1 MVIHNEKLKPLIKS
15 EYTKKDIHNILSLL
29 NAHGT
34 FDFRALPNGLFPAVP
49 ASEETGYTGY
59 SSVWVRDNMHVAYAH
74 YVTGKEAVAVKTLHA
89 MMEYFLKH
97 TSRFENIVFGK
108 SDFNNP
114 MERPHVRF
122 DGETLSEFN
131 QKWAHAQNDA
141 LGYFLWLYCK
151 AVSDGHIVLNAETEY
166 MLHLFARYFKHIEYW
181 QDEDSGHWEEVRKI
195 SASSMGTVV
204 AGLKQLAQLHLDGRI
219 SKTNIA
225 KTNISKTNIA
235 NTNKDI
241 HAAPA
246 FLEQLIHQGL
256 EALYSILPYECR
268 QEDALKHRRYD
279 AALLFLIYP
288 LNVLSPEMA
297 EVIISDV
304 TENLQGE
311 YGIKRYVGDS
321 YWAADYKKKLSENV
335 RTADFSDSLAQRDA
349 LLQAGE
355 EAQWCIFDST
365 LSTLYGVRYAA
376 EHNPEFL
383 KLQTHYLNR
392 SLGQLTCANHPRGQ
406 LQCPESYYLEDG
418 HYVTN
423 DIVPLLWA
431 GSNLRVAM
439 EQMKKSLHVGAKK

>member
-1 MVIHNEKLKPLIKS
+1 MVIHNEKLKPLIKP
-15 EYTKKDIHNILSLL
+15 EYTNKDIHNILSLL

-34 FDFRALPNGLFPAVP
+34 FEFRALSNGLFPAVP

-74 YVTGKEAVAVKTLHA
+74 YATGKEAVAVKTLHT

-97 TSRFENIVFGK
+97 RSRFENIVFGK

-122 DGETLSEFN
+122 DGETLSELG

-141 LGYFLWLYCK
+141 LGYFLWLYCT
-151 AVSDGHIVLNAETEY
+151 AVSDGHMVLKEETAH
-166 MLHLFARYFKHIEYW
+166 MLHLFAHYFKRIEYW

-195 SASSMGTVV
+195 SASSIGTVV
-204 AGLKQLAQLHLDGRI
+204 AGLKQLRQLHLDGKI
-219 SKTNIA
+219 ST
-225 KTNISKTNIA
+225 
-235 NTNKDI
+235 TNKDI
-241 HAAPA
+241 QTDLA
-246 FLEQLIHQGL
+246 FLEKLIHKGL
-256 EALYSILPYECR
+256 EALYAILPYECR
-268 QEDALKHRRYD
+268 QTDALQHRRYD

-288 LNVLSPEMA
+288 LNVLSLEMS
-297 EVIISDV
+297 EVVIADV
-304 TENLQGE
+304 TQHLKGE

-321 YWAADYKKKLSENV
+321 YWAADYKKKLNEHV

-349 LLQAGE
+349 WFQAGE
-355 EAQWCIFDST
+355 EAQWCIFDSI
-365 LSTLYGVRYAA
+365 LSALYGVRYAA

-392 SLGQLTCANHPRGQ
+392 ALGQLTSESHPQGG

-418 HYVTN
+418 HYVSN

-431 GSNLRVAM
+431 ASNLMLAM
-439 EQMKKSLHVGAKK
+439 EQMKSAFALHSKQL